1 MNDVSPYLRRS
12 LRSLEGYRDTLV
24 VELGQVPVTCGRA
37 RMLATLIRKV
47 DAEIEAR
54 KPSVTDDTVSCDC
67 CGETV
72 SRDDIGCIIA
82 YGVETY
88 ACGSCRE

>member
-37 RMLATLIRKV
+37 RVLATLIRKV

-54 KPSVTDDTVSCDC
+54 RP
-67 CGETV
+67 
-72 SRDDIGCIIA
+72 R
-82 YGVETY
+82 
-88 ACGSCRE
+88 